1 MVYLQ
6 KVIALVESEK
16 CVSEL
21 EKLGQTLH
29 KEGLEFQCFVGEHV
43 LDSRPVINYAGS
55 GKNEPCLWMTDNAI
69 HAVSLKTEKEPVVAI
84 LHEDNRNQDFSGVL
98 YACEEPGDLDVDY
111 LEKVYRRCVGLPW
124 DIAETDRCIVRESAE
139 ADVEEFFKIY
149 EDPEI
154 TRYTEGLY
162 PTVEQEKQYIRDY
175 IEKVYGFYGYGVWT
189 VLKKDTGEII
199 GRIGFSCRE
208 GYEEPEIGFVIG
220 VPWQKQGYAEEV
232 CKVLL
237 EYAREEL
244 EFEEVQAFVMQG
256 NDASIG
262 LCEKL
267 GLHKT
272 GMVNIKDID
281 YERFYKKF

>member
-29 KEGLEFQCFVGEHV
+29 KEGLEFQCFVGEHI
-43 LDSRPVINYAGS
+43 LDSRPLINYEGS
-55 GKNEPCLWMTDNAI
+55 GKDKPCLWMTDNAI
-69 HAVSLKTEKEPVVAI
+69 RAASLKMAKEPVVAI
-84 LHEDNRNQDFSGVL
+84 LHEDNRNKDFSGVA
-98 YACEEPGDLDVDY
+98 YACEDPGELDADY

-124 DIAETDRCIVRESAE
+124 DIAETDRCIVRETTE

-149 EDPEI
+149 GNPAI

-162 PTVEQEKQYIRDY
+162 PTMEQEKQYVRDY

-208 GYEEPEIGFVIG
+208 GYEEPELGFVIG

-244 EFEEVQAFVMQG
+244 GFEEVQAFVMQG
-256 NDASIG
+256 NNASIG
-262 LCEKL
+262 LCERL
-267 GLHKT
+267 GLHKIGT
-272 GMVNIKDID
+272 ADIKDIVYD
-281 YERFYKKF
+281 RFYKKN